1 MNIHIIGVPMDLGQQ
16 RRGVDM
22 GPSAIRYAG
31 LQKRLEQLGHQ
42 VIDGGNIDVPTPEET
57 PDPGRV
63 HRLAA
68 VTQVCQSI
76 YDETLRIRQSHEFAL
91 FLGGDHSISI
101 GSIAAATYQRHI
113 GVMWLDAHADYNTP
127 DISPSGNVH
136 GMSVAV
142 LCGHGA
148 PELVDLGRAGQKID
162 PGNVVYIGTRDVDP
176 DEGQA
181 LLTSGATIFSMRE
194 IDDLGIGT
202 IARQALAR
210 LSHLAE
216 IHINL
221 DLDFLDPDEA
231 PGVGTPVPG
240 GLSYREAHL
249 LMEMLAESG
258 KVTSMDGVEINP
270 ILDQRNRTAE
280 LAVGLTASLLG
291 KRIL

>member
-1 MNIHIIGVPMDLGQQ
+1 MNIRIIGVPMDLGQR

-31 LQKRLEQLGHQ
+31 MQKHLEQVGHS
-42 VIDGGNIDVPTPEET
+42 VVDGGNIDVPTPEEV
-57 PDPGRV
+57 PDAGRV
-63 HRLAA
+63 HRLTA
-68 VTQVCQSI
+68 VTSVCQSI
-76 YDETLRIRQSHEFAL
+76 YDETIRARQAHEFAL

-101 GSIAAATYQRHI
+101 GSVAAATYQRNL

-127 DISPSGNVH
+127 EISPSGNVH
-136 GMSVAV
+136 GMSVAA
-142 LCGHGA
+142 LCGLGA
-148 PELVDLGRAGQKID
+148 TELLNLGRPGRKVD
-162 PGNVVYIGTRDVDP
+162 PANIVYIGTRDVDP
-176 DEGQA
+176 EEG
-181 LLTSGATIFSMRE
+181 LLLKSSGAAIFSMRE
-194 IDDLGIGT
+194 IDDEGIGH

-210 LSHLAE
+210 LNHLEE
-216 IHINL
+216 IHISL

-258 KVTSMDGVEINP
+258 KVRSMDVVEVNP
-270 ILDQRNRTAE
+270 ILDDRNRTAE
-280 LAVGLTASLLG
+280 LAVGLTCSLLG

>member
-1 MNIHIIGVPMDLGQQ
+1 
-16 RRGVDM
+16 M

-31 LQKRLEQLGHQ
+31 LQKHLEQLGHT
-42 VIDGGNIDVPTPEET
+42 VIDGGNINVPTPEEV
-57 PDPGRV
+57 PDTGRV

-68 VTQVCQSI
+68 VTNVCQSI
-76 YDETLRIRQSHEFAL
+76 YAETIRARQSHEFTL

-101 GSIAAATYQRHI
+101 GSISAATHQRNI

-127 DISPSGNVH
+127 EISPSGNVH
-136 GMSVAV
+136 GMSVAA
-142 LCGHGA
+142 LCGLGA
-148 PELVDLGRAGQKID
+148 PELVNLGRPGQKID
-162 PGNVVYIGTRDVDP
+162 PVNIVYIGTRDVDIE
-176 DEGQA
+176 EGLA
-181 LLTSGATIFSMRE
+181 VRSSGASIFSMRE
-194 IDDLGIGT
+194 IDDEGIGR

-210 LSHLAE
+210 LNHLDE
-216 IHINL
+216 IHISL

-258 KVTSMDGVEINP
+258 KVTSMDVVEVNP
-270 ILDQRNRTAE
+270 ILDERNRTAE
-280 LAVGLTASLLG
+280 LAVGLTCSLLG